1 MAKVADHVKNKHAVA
16 TTTDTIANYVK
27 QKVRKV

>member
-1 MAKVADHVKNKHAVA
+1 MAKVADHVKRVHNVQ

-27 QKVRKV
+27 QKVRKS